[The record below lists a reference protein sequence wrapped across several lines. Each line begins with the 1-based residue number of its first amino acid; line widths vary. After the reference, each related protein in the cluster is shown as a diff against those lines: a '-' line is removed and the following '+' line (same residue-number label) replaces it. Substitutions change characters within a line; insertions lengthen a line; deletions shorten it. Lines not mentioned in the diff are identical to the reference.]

1 MNAMTD
7 GCSTRTQDVKGLSPL
22 TVRLMLWLLLAVI
35 AVVSIW
41 WIDRRAIQRMHE
53 MERITAAAADGPL
66 P

>member
-1 MNAMTD
+1 MTD
-7 GCSTRTQDVKGLSPL
+7 DCSTRTQDVKGLSPL
-22 TVRLMLWLLLAVI
+22 TVRLILWVLLVVI

-53 MERITAAAADGPL
+53 TERTSETAADGPL